1 MRKWIAL
8 LVFLALGCRVFAVNP
23 ALALPPKEVSIRV
36 RFVDAVLELSQAPF
50 SAAWHF
56 AATTPDL
63 KRRLI
68 LNLGTNQALRD
79 LEISLNGQKQPIV
92 LPADMRSASLELTQT
107 LVPGDNYLEISSR
120 QPLAGQVFLD
130 AYMEPIDIPGAY
142 HSRIPL
148 SITLER
154 SPHFQ
159 KGIVKLKFLEGMRI
173 RVLDKT
179 SGYEFIDLNG
189 TNLSRLNHVLR
200 QLHSQHYLQ
209 PLAYGKTPDEMERQE
224 QALEARFHSE
234 EANQNLFFVIE
245 IDPTLDVWS
254 VVDLLQ
260 TLPYFEEVNPYFAPV
275 KSLSRKIKI
284 L

>member
-23 ALALPPKEVSIRV
+23 ALALSSKDVSIRV
-36 RFVDAVLELSQAPF
+36 RFVDSVLNAPQAPF

-56 AATTPDL
+56 AATEADL

-68 LNLGTNQALRD
+68 LNLEMNQALRD
-79 LEISLNGQKQPIV
+79 LEISLNGQKQPVV
-92 LPADMRSASLELTQT
+92 LPADMRSASLELTQI
-107 LVPGDNYLEISSR
+107 LLPGENRLEISSR
-120 QPLAGQVFLD
+120 
-130 AYMEPIDIPGAY
+130 
-142 HSRIPL
+142 
-148 SITLER
+148 
-154 SPHFQ
+154 
-159 KGIVKLKFLEGMRI
+159 
-173 RVLDKT
+173 
-179 SGYEFIDLNG
+179 
-189 TNLSRLNHVLR
+189 
-200 QLHSQHYLQ
+200 Q

-260 TLPYFEEVNPYFAPV
+260 TLLYFEEVDPYFAPD
-275 KSLSRKIKI
+275 
-284 L
+284 